1 MKIIFIF
8 LMCLS
13 FFGCSKNQKTDEI
26 VQNTESEVIEI
37 EEEIR
42 VDEEIKTDEGNFE
55 KYSLKVSILNQKK
68 PTYLYVEFK
77 DEDTYCFWSP
87 FGGYLWEDLDY
98 RMTENTISLS
108 KFSNEKPFN
117 IEELNNLFSAS
128 GENKFVDF

>member
-42 VDEEIKTDEGNFE
+42 VDEEIKTGGHRPSK
-55 KYSLKVSILNQKK
+55 KYKYKGK
-68 PTYLYVEFK
+68 
-77 DEDTYCFWSP
+77 
-87 FGGYLWEDLDY
+87 
-98 RMTENTISLS
+98 
-108 KFSNEKPFN
+108 
-117 IEELNNLFSAS
+117 
-128 GENKFVDF
+128 